1 MSAYRQVRPG
11 AGASIRADIV
21 EVHIFR
27 VLEGAGVEF
36 LQLRR
41 TREPMR
47 GTWHPVLGHC
57 EAGERSAACAIR
69 ELREEVG
76 LDVRSAAC
84 EGLYALEQ
92 VHPFYVAPIDAVVC
106 GPRFAA
112 RVTVEFGPRLNDEHD
127 ASRWISAGDA
137 DHACMWPGQR
147 LACAEIV
154 RELVDPRSL
163 SREALRVALS

>member
-1 MSAYRQVRPG
+1 MSAYREVRAG
-11 AGASIRADIV
+11 AGATIRADIV

-27 VLEGAGVEF
+27 VLERAGVEF
-36 LQLRR
+36 LQIRR

-47 GTWHPVLGHC
+47 GAWHPVLGHC
-57 EAGERSAACAIR
+57 EASERSASCAIR

-76 LDVRSAAC
+76 LDVLSPLC

-112 RVTVEFGPRLNDEHD
+112 RVTGEFIPCLNQEHD
-127 ASRWISAGDA
+127 ASRWVSAGEMDL
-137 DHACMWPGQR
+137 ACMWPGQR

-163 SREALRVALS
+163 SREVLRVPLD